1 MDSPEKISVDL
12 RQMVLAI
19 ENAVSLVGMND
30 TNHGKRVGYIALQMS
45 QLLGFSEENSTFI
58 YELGLLHD
66 CGVSSDT
73 VHSYLANLF
82 DWEQSD
88 IHCRIGHDLL
98 SHFRP
103 LEKMAIPI
111 LYHHTPWEELLDIET
126 TLFNKRVANLIFLA
140 DRIDITAAPYYGQDI
155 LLHVENIENN
165 IKSKSGTYFNPE
177 FVEVFLKIS
186 NTEAFW
192 LSLEN
197 RHIDKFAWT
206 MSTSGAE
213 KNITLSD
220 LRQLAKI
227 FSYIVD
233 QKSPFTTQHSHG
245 VAVLSRHI
253 AELYGLPEGEVD
265 KVEIAAYLHDIGK
278 LHIPDNILEKRGALS
293 PTERAIINQH
303 SYETFEILRSV
314 NGLEEIAKWAAYHH
328 ENSVGT
334 GYPFHPR
341 KEDIP
346 LPAKIIA
353 VADVFQALLQD
364 RPYRKGMLLEK
375 AVSILEELKKEKR
388 LASDLVDLVKN
399 DAAHCCELAKQQ
411 ISLVELLK

>member
-1 MDSPEKISVDL
+1 MDSPEKLSVDL

-30 TNHGKRVGYIALQMS
+30 TNHGKRVGYIALQMA
-45 QLLGFSEENSTFI
+45 QYLGFSEEDQTFI

-88 IHCRIGHDLL
+88 IHCQVGYSLL
-98 SHFRP
+98 KNFRP
-103 LEKMAIPI
+103 LERMAIPI
-111 LYHHTPWEELLDIET
+111 LYHHTPWEELEHADIT
-126 TLFNKRVANLIFLA
+126 YFNKRVANLIFLA
-140 DRIDITAAPYYGQDI
+140 DRIDITAAPFYGQEM
-155 LLHVENIENN
+155 LLHIKDVDSAIE
-165 IKSKSGTYFNPE
+165 SKANTYFNPD

-197 RHIDKFAWT
+197 RHIEKFAWAMGT
-206 MSTSGAE
+206 QGAP
-213 KNITLSD
+213 KKLTISD
-220 LRQLAKI
+220 LTQLAKI

-233 QKSPFTTQHSHG
+233 QKSPFTTQHSYG
-245 VAVLSRHI
+245 VARLSRHI
-253 AELYGLPEGEVD
+253 AELYGVKDAEVD
-265 KVEIAAYLHDIGK
+265 KIEIAAYLHDIGK
-278 LHIPDNILEKRGALS
+278 LHVPDNILDKKGSLS

-303 SYETFEILRSV
+303 SYETFEILRPV
-314 NGLEEIAKWAAYHH
+314 DGLEEIAQWAAYHH

-334 GYPFHPR
+334 GYPFHPD
-341 KEDIP
+341 KGEIP
-346 LPAKIIA
+346 LPAQIIA

-364 RPYRKGMLLEK
+364 RPYRKGMTLENAIDILEK
-375 AVSILEELKKEKR
+375 MKNEGKLNK
-388 LASDLVDLVKN
+388 DLVDLVKKH
-399 DAAHCCELAKQQ
+399 AAHCYDLAKQNL
-411 ISLVELLK
+411 SLIELLQ